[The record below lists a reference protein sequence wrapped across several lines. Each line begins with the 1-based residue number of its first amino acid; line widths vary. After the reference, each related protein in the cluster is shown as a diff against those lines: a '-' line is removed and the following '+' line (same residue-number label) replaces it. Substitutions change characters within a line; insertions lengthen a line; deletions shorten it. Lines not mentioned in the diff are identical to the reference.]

1 MEKTMDDKMK
11 QAALDV
17 LKSLMSDMDGMA
29 GMKVEMLGK
38 KKKPTDE
45 SPMKLF
51 KSKSIREMLEE

>member
-1 MEKTMDDKMK
+1 MDDKMK